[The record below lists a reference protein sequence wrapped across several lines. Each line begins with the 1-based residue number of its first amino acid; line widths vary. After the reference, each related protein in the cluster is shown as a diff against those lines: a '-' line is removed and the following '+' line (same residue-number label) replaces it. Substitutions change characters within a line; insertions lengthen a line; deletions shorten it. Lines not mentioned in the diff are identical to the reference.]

1 MLWERGKA
9 YSQDLR
15 ERVFAEADDGAEV
28 GEIATLLR
36 VSVSY
41 VSKALSRRRRTG
53 ETTARPQRCQLT
65 PKLVPLYEAIIAWVK
80 EHPDTTIAELQLWLR
95 QTHRVSASS
104 GLICET
110 LALLGLTRKK
120 SLCAPPSRT
129 ARTLLPRGAN
139 GGTNSRISTPA
150 G

>member
-53 ETTARPQRCQLT
+53 ETTVRPQRCQMK
-65 PKLVPLYEAIIAWVK
+65 PKLAPLYEAMIAWVR
-80 EHPDTTIAELQLWLR
+80 EHPDATIAELQLWLR
-95 QTHRVSASS
+95 QTHQVSASS

-129 ARTLLPRGAN
+129 VRTLLPRGAS
-139 GGTNSRISTPA
+139 GRTNSRISTLP